1 MKIKNRIIGPNEF
14 PFVIA
19 EIGINHNGNIEIAK
33 KMVLEA
39 AKSGAECIK
48 HQTHFVEDEMTIEA
62 KNIFPPNANESIW
75 DVIEKNA
82 LSKDEEIE
90 LKTFTEN
97 LGLIYIST
105 PFSRSAADFLAEI
118 DIPAFKIGSGECTN
132 IPLIRHITKFQ
143 KPMLLSTGMT
153 SIEDIKESVE
163 LLEKSKVDYALLEC
177 TNLYPSPPEFV
188 SLKGISELKK
198 TFPNAIIGFSDHSIG
213 PYMALS
219 SIALGACIIERHFT
233 DSFYREGPD
242 ISSSMDPSELKIIIE
257 KSKEIYQA
265 SKNHKQRTRPEESV
279 FKFARGSIV
288 ADQDL
293 PVGKIINEN
302 DIWARRPGT
311 GEIPASEFDNLIGR
325 KLKKS
330 ICFNQQIKWEDLA
343 NE

>member
-62 KNIFPPNANESIW
+62 KYIFPPNANESIW

-153 SIEDIKESVE
+153 SIEDIKKSVE
-163 LLEKSKVDYALLEC
+163 LLETSNVDFALLEC

-188 SLKGISELKK
+188 SLRGISELKK

-213 PYMALS
+213 PYVALS

-257 KSKEIYQA
+257 KSKEIFQA
-265 SKNHKQRTRPEESV
+265 SKNHKQRTKPEESV

-288 ADQDL
+288 ADQNL

-325 KLKKS
+325 KLKKA

-343 NE
+343 ND